1 MENKGIQIEDVYMCP
16 HYGTQGKYTKELFL
30 IKECDCRKPKPGLLK
45 KAGEKYNID
54 WENSYMVGDSYTDI
68 IAGKAAGVHT
78 VLIGTIKCDM
88 CRMLKEN
95 KPDYIC
101 KDLYS
106 FSQKLKELEEG

>member
-1 MENKGIQIEDVYMCP
+1 
-16 HYGTQGKYTKELFL
+16 
-30 IKECDCRKPKPGLLK
+30 
-45 KAGEKYNID
+45 
-54 WENSYMVGDSYTDI
+54 MVGDSYTDI